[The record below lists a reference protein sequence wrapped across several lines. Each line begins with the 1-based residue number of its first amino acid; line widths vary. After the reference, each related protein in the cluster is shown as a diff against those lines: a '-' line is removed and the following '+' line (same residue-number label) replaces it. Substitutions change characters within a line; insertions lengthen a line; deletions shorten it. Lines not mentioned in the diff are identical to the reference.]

1 MKCHLC
7 GGELKR
13 VVTQFPFKI
22 SDSSIVIIKNMPV
35 FQCDRCIEYS
45 IEDSVMEKV
54 DYILSRVDD
63 TSELEIVRYAA

>member
-1 MKCHLC
+1 MQKPNRTL
-7 GGELKR
+7 L
-13 VVTQFPFKI
+13 
-22 SDSSIVIIKNMPV
+22 IKNIKDMPV

-54 DYILSRVDD
+54 DYILSRVDV